1 MCKDLNEK
9 NIKRAEVLSP
19 AGDMERFYSAVDF
32 GADAVYLAGKEFGM
46 RTSSQNFDQ
55 ESLKKATEYAH
66 KNGVRVYLTCNTL
79 PRNDE
84 ILRLPKFLE
93 ESQDAGVDAFII
105 SDIGVLNLAK
115 KYASE
120 VDIHI
125 STQAGVVNYETANAF
140 YNMGAKRVVLA
151 RELSLN
157 DISEIR
163 AKTNKDLELEV
174 FVHGSMCVSFSGR
187 CLISSYL
194 TSRDANRGDCAQPCR
209 WKYHLVEENRKG
221 QYFPVI
227 EDDEGTYLFNSKDL
241 CMIDH
246 IPEIINAGVSSLK
259 IEGRAKS
266 AYYVAVT
273 TNAYKHAV
281 NDYYTCLEN
290 YKLKPWIKEELDK
303 ISHREYNTGFFFGV
317 EPGQVYS
324 NGGYIRKYDV
334 VAVCDDYRDG
344 IAIISQ
350 RNKFFKGDKLDV
362 LESKG
367 KPFDIFADQI
377 YDEWNNEV
385 DCAPHAM
392 QKLFIKVDRPI
403 KKGALFRKLRT

>member
-246 IPEIINAGVSSLK
+246 IPEIINAGASSLK

-334 VAVCDDYRDG
+334 VAVCDDYKDG
-344 IAIISQ
+344 VAIISQ

-362 LESKG
+362 LEPKG